1 MSRSKTPNPAQDGN
15 NYDQNLLVDAPEASR
30 AQLREGYDVDLL
42 ASRQPQRS
50 PSVRVSPMG
59 AATPAPP
66 ASAAP
71 PPPVPQVPLALAA
84 AGNGSK
90 EQFIGAYASKP
101 PTGFWRSRKG
111 IITVVVIILVV
122 IGAVAVTFVLRGF
135 LAVKFDIA
143 AAVWN
148 PIHTKINMSWSNNPY
163 PNQGG
168 SYDRNLF
175 IDAPRPPARLW
186 PGYDVSLLE
195 GGQPQHSQYIQGL
208 AGPETSTPLAA
219 PPHPVHQGPQVLAG
233 AENGSKEQFVESGGA
248 YTSKPRTGFW
258 RSRKG
263 IITVVVIILVAI
275 GAVVGG
281 AVGGT
286 TSKSPSRTSYSTP
299 SSSSAAT
306 INPSQTTA
314 PAAPNDIT
322 TTSASPT
329 PTSTPVDSSSPGT
342 GVPSK

>member
-50 PSVRVSPMG
+50 PSVRVGPMG

-122 IGAVAVTFVLRGF
+122 IGAV
-135 LAVKFDIA
+135 
-143 AAVWN
+143 
-148 PIHTKINMSWSNNPY
+148 
-163 PNQGG
+163 
-168 SYDRNLF
+168 
-175 IDAPRPPARLW
+175 
-186 PGYDVSLLE
+186 
-195 GGQPQHSQYIQGL
+195 
-208 AGPETSTPLAA
+208 
-219 PPHPVHQGPQVLAG
+219 
-233 AENGSKEQFVESGGA
+233 
-248 YTSKPRTGFW
+248 
-258 RSRKG
+258 
-263 IITVVVIILVAI
+263 
-275 GAVVGG
+275 VGG

-286 TSKSPSRTSYSTP
+286 TKKTPSRD
-299 SSSSAAT
+299 SSSSA
-306 INPSQTTA
+306 PDVGTA
-314 PAAPNDIT
+314 PVASAAST
-322 TTSASPT
+322 TGSS
-329 PTSTPVDSSSPGT
+329 TSTSSRVEPT
-342 GVPSK
+342 I